1 MWCVCSLLFELNF
14 VQNRPRYNHRA
25 TQQQFDVI
33 DLDPYGSAA
42 PFLDSAVQSVSDG
55 GLLCITCTD
64 SAVLCGNHSEV
75 CFAKYGGVA
84 LRNKYCHEMGAF
96 LYLFV

>member
-1 MWCVCSLLFELNF
+1 M
-14 VQNRPRYNHRA
+14 
-25 TQQQFDVI
+25 
-33 DLDPYGSAA
+33 
-42 PFLDSAVQSVSDG
+42 QSVSDG